1 MSRIFDTVKYLIK
14 ICTIKDNPRP
24 RNKPNMQNV
33 VNHNRLIVTGATALI
48 LLVTISCQILT
59 PPAIGFTPN
68 NMPNAKVGTYYYAII
83 KVENNR
89 TPVGEFSITQGS
101 LPKGLIF
108 QRLTGQDAVLISGT
122 PIEPGAF
129 HFVLSV
135 WCYGTSDTGQTGTK
149 DYVIPVSPE

>member
-1 MSRIFDTVKYLIK
+1 
-14 ICTIKDNPRP
+14 
-24 RNKPNMQNV
+24 MQNV
-33 VNHNRLIVTGATALI
+33 VKPTRPIILSAIVLI

-59 PPAIGFTPN
+59 PPSIGFTPN
-68 NMPNAKVGTYYYAII
+68 NMPNAKVGSYYFAII

-108 QRLTGQDAVLISGT
+108 QRLSGQDAVLISGT
-122 PIEPGAF
+122 PLDPGAF

-135 WCYGTSDTGQTGTK
+135 WCYGTNDSGQTGTK